1 MELDRLLGVHRMG
14 PVEVA
19 EAGWNGNAGENCPK
33 GGQHL
38 LLDPSGV
45 LSGELQFRKRI
56 AEPGT
61 DANRIEQRI
70 RRRPTALSPFSCHAD

>member
-1 MELDRLLGVHRMG
+1 MELDRLLGVHCMG

-19 EAGWNGNAGENCPK
+19 EVGWNGNVGENCPE

-38 LLDPSGV
+38 LLNPSGV
-45 LSGELQFRKRI
+45 LSGELQVCKRI

-70 RRRPTALSPFSCHAD
+70 RRRPTALLPFSWHSD